1 MERRIDLPLAV
12 FLPLAGLLL
21 GPLAAA
27 TAAAQTP
34 VPVPIPAPAPLDW
47 ARVPPAIPSPIA
59 AQLAAHPATDSSLL
73 LAPAS
78 LSPEN
83 RHLLVRR
90 QTEILRRFH
99 EEGLPANQAVW
110 TYKQIAC
117 PGLDSQLLVR
127 YERNTNGTEPG
138 VISVVV
144 SRDDRHPVRIVR
156 PYQRRATL
164 LDSASDSDDLM
175 AVFNQ
180 IRPASSAPGATGP
193 GTGPAPQWVPLGLCY
208 ATFAGLTPGQDAAV
222 THVLPAGVVVHVS
235 GLGPDNAHTIYWG
248 LSFAADGRL
257 LGVQPESD
265 SIGLRMVTTT
275 GERPAQTIPAE
286 AKPATVAAPAQVPA
300 TSAIRATQTVPAATP
315 LVWTPIPIPQK

>member
-21 GPLAAA
+21 GPLVIAA

-34 VPVPIPAPAPLDW
+34 VPAPAPIDW
-47 ARVPPAIPSPIA
+47 KSVPPAIPSPVA
-59 AQLAAHPATDSSLL
+59 AQLAAHPSTDPALL

-78 LSPEN
+78 MSPEN

-99 EEGLPANQAVW
+99 EEGLPANQAAW
-110 TYKQIAC
+110 TYRQIAC

-127 YERNTNGTEPG
+127 YERNTSGTEPG

-156 PYQRRATL
+156 PYRQRATL
-164 LDSASDSDDLM
+164 LDSASDSEALM

-180 IRPASSAPGATGP
+180 IRSTSTAPGATGQ
-193 GTGPAPQWVPLGLCY
+193 GTGPDPQWIPLGLCY
-208 ATFAGLTPGQDAAV
+208 AAFAGLTPGQDAAI
-222 THVLPAGVVVHVS
+222 THILPAGVVVHVS
-235 GLGPDNAHTIYWG
+235 GLSPDNAHTLYWG

-265 SIGLRMVTTT
+265 AIGIRMVATTS
-275 GERPAQTIPAE
+275 ERPAQTIPAT
-286 AKPATVAAPAQVPA
+286 ATPAIVAAPAQMPA
-300 TSAIRATQTVPAATP
+300 TSAIRATQTLPAATP